1 MRIAILSDI
10 HGNYDALEVVLRECI
25 KYNIEK
31 YIFLGDYVGY
41 YYEPKRVWDRICQL
55 NGVKIKGNHERL
67 LKDSISSITRS
78 NQIKEKYG
86 IGHQLAQ
93 NQFSKEDLEQIYSL
107 PEKKRIQI
115 KKINFELNHGSPWD
129 QNTYLY
135 PETPKEVL
143 EKANN
148 PEIDFVLVGHS
159 HYPFIKKLSY
169 STIINP
175 GSVGQNRKE
184 GGVATWVFM
193 NIEEMKIE
201 IVSTKYPVLSLAEN
215 VKTYDPDKEYN
226 YSILF
231 RK

>member
-10 HGNYDALEVVLRECI
+10 HGNYDALNAVLEECK
-25 KYNIEK
+25 KYKIEQ
-31 YIFLGDYVGY
+31 YLFLGDYVGY
-41 YYEPKRVWDRICQL
+41 YYEPKKVWDRICQL
-55 NGVKIKGNHERL
+55 NGVNIKGNHEDL
-67 LKDSISSITRS
+67 LKDSISSKTLS

-86 IGHQLAQ
+86 TGHELAKNQL
-93 NQFSKEDLEQIYSL
+93 SEEDLEQLYSL
-107 PEKKRIQI
+107 PAKRQIQI
-115 KKINFELNHGSPWD
+115 KKFNFELNHGSPWD

-135 PETPKEVL
+135 PDTAPKIF

-159 HYPFIKKLSY
+159 HYPFIKKLCH

-175 GSVGQNRKE
+175 GSVGQNRQE
-184 GGVATWVFM
+184 GGVATWGFM
-193 NIEEMKIE
+193 DLEKIVIE
-201 IVSTKYPVLSLAEN
+201 IISTKYSVKSLSEK
-215 VKTYDPDKEYN
+215 VKILDPGKAYN